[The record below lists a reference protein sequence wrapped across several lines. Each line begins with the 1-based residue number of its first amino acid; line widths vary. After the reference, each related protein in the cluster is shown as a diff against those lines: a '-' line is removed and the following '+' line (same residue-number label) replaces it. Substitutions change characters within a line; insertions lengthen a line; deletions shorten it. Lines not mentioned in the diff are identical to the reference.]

1 MSKKH
6 LLALAFAAIAL
17 PSAPAALAQ
26 AGSLD
31 VSVEE
36 AVVTARKRAESLQE
50 VPIAITA
57 LSADRLD
64 QLGATDLSDLSNFV
78 PSVTLEPT
86 RGTNSTLTAFIRG
99 LGQNEP
105 DPLAGIEQGVGLYI
119 DDVYLPRPQASLL
132 SIYDIDRVEVLRGPQ
147 GTLFGRNSAGGAVR
161 YITRSI
167 PDEAEF
173 RVAAAYGNHGQT
185 DLVARFYTAGEAF
198 RFSGAVAS
206 LQRDGYGKN
215 LTTNDDNYGKD
226 VTAYRVTMEADF
238 TDDVSARLTL
248 DSTQDDSPPVAGYRP
263 RQEGSA
269 DGGRGQPIAGSNPRH
284 TYAGAADA
292 MSTMGING
300 NNEVTSDGIHV
311 NVDWNINDEWTLKS
325 ITATRED
332 NTESVID
339 FDSLEVQDFDGQLK
353 FDNETVSQEFRAI
366 FTTDGIAALDGL
378 TAVMGLYFLDH
389 SASHDFDGIGMLDST
404 AMSVQTAYLGGE
416 VDTSL
421 VALYG
426 DVTIDVN
433 ERLSVSVGGRQTSDK
448 REVDFFQAQYE
459 GGMGSPAFGTTAML
473 VADSTMTDYEADET
487 FSNFSGR
494 LAVNYELVDGL
505 NLYAS
510 YSQGFKAGGFDPRGL
525 SVNPMNM
532 PPTEVTTA
540 IVEVEEGYDPE
551 TVGTF
556 ELGLKANWWG
566 GRALT
571 NLALFVS
578 DYQDMQVAGSVLC
591 AAAEQTHCGGMY
603 ADGVTNA
610 AQATIVGMEAEG
622 RLLLTDALSLDF
634 AMSRLNATID
644 EWEYEGMD
652 LMDDIDPHN
661 DRDIQNT
668 PRTML
673 YLGFTHVKELWGGNL
688 AWNLNWT
695 FRGATQEFE
704 LPAAEVDQEAYDL
717 FNASLVWTSGDDH
730 WQVGLYGK
738 NLTDEAVRVSAYCYG
753 KNSGM
758 PPDNFRTDC
767 PPAGGQLQPLGEED
781 NVTVFYGPPRTL
793 SAKVEYRL

>member
-31 VSVEE
+31 ASVEE
-36 AVVTARKRAESLQE
+36 ATVTPRKRAESLQE

-64 QLGATDLSDLSNFV
+64 QLGATDLSDVANFV

-99 LGQNEP
+99 IGQNEP

-167 PDEAEF
+167 PEEAEF
-173 RVAAAYGNHGQT
+173 RVSAAYGNYGQT

-263 RQEGSA
+263 RREAGA
-269 DGGRGQPIAGSNPRH
+269 PDGKGLPIAGSNPRH
-284 TYAGAADA
+284 TFAGAADA

-311 NVDWNINDEWTLKS
+311 NVDWNINDEWLFKS

-353 FDNETVSQEFRAI
+353 FDNETFSQEFRAI

-389 SASHDFDGIGMLDST
+389 SASHDVDGVINVGTSAT
-404 AMSVQTAYLGGE
+404 RTVQTAYLGGE

-426 DVTIDVN
+426 DVTIDVSD
-433 ERLSVSVGGRQTSDK
+433 RLSVSVGVRQTSDK
-448 REVDFFQAQYE
+448 RDVDFMQAQYE
-459 GGMGSPAFGTTAML
+459 GAAGSPAFGGTQTAPIT
-473 VADSTMTDYEADET
+473 DSTMTDYEADET
-487 FSNFSGR
+487 FSTFSGR
-494 LAVNYELVDGL
+494 LAVNYEVVDGL
-505 NLYAS
+505 NVYGS
-510 YSQGFKAGGFDPRGL
+510 YGQGFKAGGFDPRGM

-532 PPTEVTTA
+532 PAADVTTA
-540 IVEVEEGYDPE
+540 NVEVEEGYDPE

-578 DYQDMQVAGSVLC
+578 DYKDMQVAGSLMDG
-591 AAAEQTHCGGMY
+591 TT
-603 ADGVTNA
+603 DGVTNA

-644 EWEYEGMD
+644 EWMYKGVD
-652 LMDDIDPHN
+652 VMDDIDPHN

-753 KNSGM
+753 TNDG
-758 PPDNFRTDC
+758 PAADGFFRNDC
-767 PPAGGQLQPLGEED
+767 PPAGGHVETIGTED